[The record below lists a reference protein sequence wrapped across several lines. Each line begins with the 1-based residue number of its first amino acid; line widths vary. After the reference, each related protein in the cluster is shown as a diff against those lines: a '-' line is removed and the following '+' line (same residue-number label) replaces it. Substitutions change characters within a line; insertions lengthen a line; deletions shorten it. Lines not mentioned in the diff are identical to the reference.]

1 MLNLNNPY
9 HRYGYKDSIPKSF
22 KVKDFSATFIPK
34 EFSCMFREEKRDW
47 VIPVLEFLGLNISGG
62 TVDSISNSLI

>member
-34 EFSCMFREEKRDW
+34 EFSCMFREEKRD
-47 VIPVLEFLGLNISGG
+47 
-62 TVDSISNSLI
+62 